1 MFSPGHDANI
11 TAHIYMGRNFKPRT
25 VQLHFGGKGIKKPF
39 PNIWAQFPENL
50 LQDPF
55 HVTVL
60 GVSHKLPRNQSY
72 YFSPL
77 QPYLMVRH
85 LQELRHDEAGS
96 FLQLNIFWAS
106 AIWQDYKDERG
117 IVSALYVS
125 LELREGKKS
134 IYTWLSEDKVMS
146 KSSKKEMIQ
155 LGVMVTFM
163 LI

>member
-1 MFSPGHDANI
+1 
-11 TAHIYMGRNFKPRT
+11 
-25 VQLHFGGKGIKKPF
+25 
-39 PNIWAQFPENL
+39 
-50 LQDPF
+50 
-55 HVTVL
+55 
-60 GVSHKLPRNQSY
+60 
-72 YFSPL
+72 
-77 QPYLMVRH
+77 MVRH